1 MAQIQLPPNLQK
13 LWAIP
18 NTSKVAGK
26 GSVVSFNYSG
36 QRLGRKISDT
46 TPLVLIADIFTDA
59 IRGINLNALV
69 FPKAK
74 QLILDYVGK
83 PFSYSFIRGDR
94 YIVQHPSKGG
104 VAAFRTYKRA
114 GISNL
119 RMLDTNFLV
128 GLATVARSLD
138 PMEISQIQQQIEDI
152 ISAANKQGVAQPGEV
167 QL

>member
-18 NTSKVAGK
+18 NTNMTAKQ
-26 GSVVSFNYSG
+26 GSVVSFNYAG

-46 TPLVLIADIFTDA
+46 TPLVLISDIFLDA
-59 IRGINLNALV
+59 IRGVNLNALI

-83 PFSYSFIRGDR
+83 PFSYSLIKGDS
-94 YIVQHPSKGG
+94 YVVNHANKGG

-119 RMLDTNFLV
+119 RMLDTNFLI

-138 PMEISQIQQQIEDI
+138 PMEIGQIQQQIEDI

-167 QL
+167 QF

>member
-13 LWAIP
+13 LWTIP
-18 NTSKVAGK
+18 STGKVAGK
-26 GSVVSFNYSG
+26 GSVVSFNYAG
-36 QRLGRKISDT
+36 QRLGRKISDS
-46 TPLVLIADIFTDA
+46 TPLVLISDIFTDA
-59 IRGINLNALV
+59 IRGVNLNALV

-74 QLILDYVGK
+74 NLILNYIGK
-83 PFSYSFIRGDR
+83 PFSYSFIRGDT
-94 YIVQHPSKGG
+94 YVVKHPNRGG
-104 VAAFRTYKRA
+104 VAAFRTYKKS

-138 PMEISQIQQQIEDI
+138 PMEIGQIQQQIEDI

-167 QL
+167 QF